1 MSYMT
6 RAEAEQLTAV
16 EAESGDPGVGSY
28 IVTVLV
34 PIVGVILSIIAFG
47 RGKVGPGFA
56 LLLTSV
62 VSWGVWAM
70 LLLAMVANSAP
81 TGY

>member
-6 RAEAEQLTAV
+6 RAEAEQLTRT
-16 EAESGDPGVGSY
+16 ETESGDPGAGSY
-28 IVTVLV
+28 IATVLF
-34 PIVGVILSIIAFG
+34 PLVGVILAIVAFG